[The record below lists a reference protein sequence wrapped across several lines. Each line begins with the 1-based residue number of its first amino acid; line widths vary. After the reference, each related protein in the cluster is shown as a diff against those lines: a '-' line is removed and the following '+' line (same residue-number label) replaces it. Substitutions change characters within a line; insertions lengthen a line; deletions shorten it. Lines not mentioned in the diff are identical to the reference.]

1 MSQDIDLRTQLS
13 PLMYSLYHLN
23 IDKLPPFKA
32 GLYKKKS
39 SVEIYRLAKTLEFV
53 INDRG
58 LNLTVYLL
66 NMPRQKQLSNED
78 VRSYLKYI
86 YDGLLNNALYVP
98 SN

>member
-13 PLMYSLYHLN
+13 PLMYNLYHLN

-39 SVEIYRLAKTLEFV
+39 PVDIFQLAKALEFV
-53 INDRG
+53 INDRD
-58 LNLTVYLL
+58 LDLTVYLL
-66 NMPRQKQLSNED
+66 DIPRQKQLSNED
-78 VRSYLKYI
+78 VRSYLKYV
-86 YDGLLNNALYVP
+86 YEALLANELYVP